1 MLCWDEVV
9 KPSTPPTGTTC
20 ADCAPRDHRRTS
32 ARRQVV
38 KLLGALGVLALLVSA
53 ILPDDDAS
61 QQDWLGG
68 GASVRILGQ
77 HTRKAVVSADSLHIR
92 TVFGLA
98 ARPGSDRPQ
107 AIARTLYT
115 VPVSVSEEHLP
126 TPTANRA
133 PPLSA

>member
-9 KPSTPPTGTTC
+9 KPSTPPMGPTC
-20 ADCAPRDHRRTS
+20 AAWAPRALRRTS
-32 ARRQVV
+32 ACRQVV
-38 KLLGALGVLALLVSA
+38 MLLGTLGVLALLVSA

-68 GASVRILGQ
+68 GASARIRGQ
-77 HTRKAVVSADSLHIR
+77 HTRKAVGCADSLHIR
-92 TVFGLA
+92 TVFDLA
-98 ARPGSDRPQ
+98 ARPDSDRPRV
-107 AIARTLYT
+107 IARTLYT
-115 VPVSVSEEHLP
+115 VPVSVFEEPLS